1 VSEPTQFEE
10 KDAPPPGD
18 GRAET
23 REFWGSSAFA
33 LQVSAALTLGIV
45 AIAFFLPVP
54 FVKLAPG
61 PTFNVIGDVD
71 GSPVIDIKGAETF
84 PTTGELD
91 LTTVRESGGPRGG
104 LTFVEAI
111 GSWFNPSDA
120 VVPREMIYPDDI
132 SGEAVKAR
140 NAAAFSTSESNSVAA
155 ALNYLELPVQ
165 TKIVATAVIVGA
177 PASEIFL
184 PRDEFLSVNGV
195 PVTTPS
201 DVVEA
206 VQGSPVGTEF
216 TFEIRRSA
224 ENKTLTVIS
233 GENPDVPGKPYLGI
247 SVGELYS
254 AAFDINFT
262 LSDVGG
268 PSAGLM
274 FATGIVDKL
283 VPEDVTGG
291 KHVAGT
297 GTITPE
303 GVVGP
308 IGGIRQKLAGA
319 RAAGA
324 ELFLMPAQHCAEAQ
338 GHIPDGLTVTP
349 VTTLTE
355 AIKEMSHWVAGVP
368 VTSCPATP

>member
-1 VSEPTQFEE
+1 MTEPKQNEQ
-10 KDAPPPGD
+10 DPPRSPDKRG
-18 GRAET
+18 T
-23 REFWGSSAFA
+23 STFA
-33 LQVSAALTLGIV
+33 LLVSTAVTLGIL

-61 PTFNVIGDVD
+61 PTFNVIGEFD
-71 GSPVIDIKGAETF
+71 GTPVIAISGAEIF
-84 PTTGELD
+84 PTSGDLD
-91 LTTVRESGGPRGG
+91 MTTVRESGGPRGG
-104 LTFVEAI
+104 LTFVDAI
-111 GSWFNPSDA
+111 GSWFNASDA

-132 SGEAVKAR
+132 SGEDVKAR
-140 NAAAFSTSESNSVAA
+140 NAALFSTSESNSIAA
-155 ALNYLELPVQ
+155 ALNYLELPVH
-165 TKIVATAVIVGA
+165 TKIVATGVIIGA
-177 PASEIFL
+177 PADEVFL
-184 PRDEFLSVNGV
+184 PRDEILSVNGA
-195 PVTTPS
+195 PVSTPS
-201 DVVEA
+201 DVVDA

-224 ENKTLTVIS
+224 ENMTLTVAS
-233 GENPDVPGKPYLGI
+233 GENPGAPGKPYLGI
-247 SVGELYS
+247 SVGKLYS
-254 AAFDINFT
+254 ADFDINFA

-283 VPEDVTGG
+283 TPENLTGG
-291 KHVAGT
+291 NHIAGT

-324 ELFLMPAQHCAEAQ
+324 ELFLMPEQHCAEAQ
-338 GHIPDGLTVTP
+338 GHIPNGLTVTP
-349 VTTLTE
+349 VTSLAD
-355 AIKEMSHWVAGVP
+355 AIKEMSQWVAGMP

>member
-1 VSEPTQFEE
+1 MNEPTQFEGN
-10 KDAPPPGD
+10 DAPLPADVHGQT
-18 GRAET
+18 AES
-23 REFWGSSAFA
+23 WGSSYLA
-33 LQVSAALTLGIV
+33 LLVSASVTIGILAV
-45 AIAFFLPVP
+45 AFFLPVP

-71 GSPVIDIKGAETF
+71 GTPVIDINGAQTF
-84 PTTGELD
+84 PTSGELD
-91 LTTVRESGGPRGG
+91 MTTVRESGGPRGG

-111 GSWFNPSDA
+111 GSWFNASDA

-177 PASEIFL
+177 PASEVFL

-195 PVTTPS
+195 PVTNPS

-224 ENKTLTVIS
+224 ENKTLTVTS
-233 GENPDVPGKPYLGI
+233 GENPDASGKPYLGI

-254 AAFDINFT
+254 ADFDINFT
-262 LSDVGG
+262 LSEVGG

-283 VPEDVTGG
+283 IPEDVTGG

-297 GTITPE
+297 GTITPD

-338 GHIPDGLTVTP
+338 GHTPDGLRVTP
-349 VTTLTE
+349 VTSLTD
-355 AIKEMSHWVAGVP
+355 AIKEMSHWVAGMP

>member
-1 VSEPTQFEE
+1 VSNPESST
-10 KDAPPPGD
+10 
-18 GRAET
+18 GRV
-23 REFWGSSAFA
+23 GSSTFA
-33 LQVSAALTLGIV
+33 LLVSAAITLGIV
-45 AIAFFLPVP
+45 AVAFFLPVP

-61 PTFNVIGDVD
+61 PTFNVIGDVE
-71 GSPVIDIKGAETF
+71 GTPVIEITGEQTF

-91 LTTVRESGGPRGG
+91 MTTVRESGGPRGG
-104 LTFVEAI
+104 LTFVDAI
-111 GSWFNPSDA
+111 GAWFNASDA
-120 VVPREMIYPDDI
+120 VVPRELIYPDDI

-155 ALNYLELPVQ
+155 ALRYLDLPVE

-177 PASEIFL
+177 PADEVFE
-184 PRDEFLSVNGV
+184 PRDEILSINSV
-195 PVTTPS
+195 PVTAPS
-201 DVVEA
+201 DVVET

-224 ENKTLTVIS
+224 ENKTVKVTS

-254 AAFDINFT
+254 AEFDINFT

-274 FATGIVDKL
+274 FAAGIVDKL
-283 VPEDVTGG
+283 TPEDLSGG

-319 RAAGA
+319 REAGA
-324 ELFLMPAQHCAEAQ
+324 ALFLMPEQHCAEAQ

-349 VTTLTE
+349 VTSLTD
-355 AIKEMSHWVAGVP
+355 AIKEMNHWVAGIP
-368 VTSCPATP
+368 VTTCPATP

>member
-1 VSEPTQFEE
+1 MNEPAQIEGD
-10 KDAPPPGD
+10 DAPSPDNAPDNSPGK
-18 GRAET
+18 
-23 REFWGSSAFA
+23 WGTSTFA
-33 LQVSAALTLGIV
+33 LLVSAAVTLGIL

-61 PTFNVIGDVD
+61 PTFNVIGEVD
-71 GSPVIDIKGAETF
+71 GAPVIQISGAETF
-84 PTTGELD
+84 LTSGDLD
-91 LTTVRESGGPRGG
+91 MTTVRESGGPRGG
-104 LTFVEAI
+104 LTFVDAI
-111 GSWFNPSDA
+111 GSWFNASDA

-132 SGEAVKAR
+132 SGEDVKAR
-140 NAAAFSTSESNSVAA
+140 NAALFSTSESNSVAA

-177 PASEIFL
+177 PADEVFL
-184 PRDEFLSVNGV
+184 PRDELLSINGA
-195 PVTTPS
+195 PVSTPS

-216 TFEIRRSA
+216 TFDIRRSA
-224 ENKTLTVIS
+224 ENKTVTVAS
-233 GENPDVPGKPYLGI
+233 GENPGATGKPYLGI

-254 AAFDINFT
+254 AEFDINFT

-283 VPEDVTGG
+283 TPEDLTGG
-291 KHVAGT
+291 NHVAGT

-324 ELFLMPAQHCAEAQ
+324 ELFLMPEQHCAEAQ

-349 VTTLTE
+349 VTSLAD
-355 AIKEMSHWVAGVP
+355 AIKEMSHWVAGMP

>member
-1 VSEPTQFEE
+1 VSTPQE
-10 KDAPPPGD
+10 
-18 GRAET
+18 
-23 REFWGSSAFA
+23 SSGKLGPSTFA
-33 LQVSAALTLGIV
+33 LLLSATVTLGILAV
-45 AIAFFLPVP
+45 AFFLPVP

-61 PTFNVIGDVD
+61 PTFNVIGEVD
-71 GSPVIDIKGAETF
+71 GTPVIQINGTETF
-84 PTTGELD
+84 PTSGELD
-91 LTTVRESGGPRGG
+91 MTTVRESGGPRGG
-104 LTFVEAI
+104 LTFVDAI
-111 GSWFNPSDA
+111 GSWFNASDA

-132 SGEAVKAR
+132 SGEDVKAR
-140 NAAAFSTSESNSVAA
+140 NAALFSTSESNSVSA
-155 ALNYLELPVQ
+155 ALNYLDLPVQ

-177 PASEIFL
+177 PADEVFL
-184 PRDEFLSVNGV
+184 PRDEIVSIDGV
-195 PVTTPS
+195 PVTAPS

-206 VQGSPVGTEF
+206 VQGSPVGTQF

-224 ENKTLTVIS
+224 ESKTLTVVS
-233 GENPDVPGKPYLGI
+233 GENPDTPGKPYLGI

-254 AAFDINFT
+254 ADFDIDFT

-274 FATGIVDKL
+274 FAAGIVDRL
-283 VPEDVTGG
+283 VPQDLTGG

-324 ELFLMPAQHCAEAQ
+324 ELFLMPEQNCAEAK
-338 GHIPDGLTVTP
+338 GHVPDGLTVTA
-349 VTTLTE
+349 VTSL
-355 AIKEMSHWVAGVP
+355 ADSVKEMSHWVAGMP

>member
-1 VSEPTQFEE
+1 MTEPELPQREPAHVESSRE
-10 KDAPPPGD
+10 K
-18 GRAET
+18 
-23 REFWGSSAFA
+23 WGTSTLALLVSSA
-33 LQVSAALTLGIV
+33 VTLGIL

-71 GSPVIDIKGAETF
+71 GAPVIQINGAPTF

-91 LTTVRESGGPRGG
+91 MTTVRESGGPRGG
-104 LTFVEAI
+104 LTFVDAV
-111 GSWFNPSDA
+111 GSWFNSSDA
-120 VVPREMIYPDDI
+120 VVPRELVYPDDI
-132 SGEAVKAR
+132 SGEDVKAR
-140 NAAAFSTSESNSVAA
+140 NAALFSTSESDSVAA

-165 TKIVATAVIVGA
+165 TKIVATAVIVDA
-177 PASEIFL
+177 PADEVFL
-184 PRDEFLSVNGV
+184 PRDEIVSIDGV
-195 PVTTPS
+195 PVTTPR
-201 DVVEA
+201 DVVQT

-224 ENKTLTVIS
+224 ENMSVTVAS
-233 GENPDVPGKPYLGI
+233 GENPDAPGKPYLGI

-254 AAFDINFT
+254 AEFDIDFT

-283 VPEDVTGG
+283 TPEDLTGG

-303 GVVGP
+303 GAVGP

-319 RAAGA
+319 RSAGA
-324 ELFLMPAQHCAEAQ
+324 ELFLMPEQHCAESQ

-349 VTTLTE
+349 VTSLRD
-355 AIKEMSHWVAGVP
+355 AIKEMSHWVAGMP
-368 VTSCPATP
+368 VTSCPKTP